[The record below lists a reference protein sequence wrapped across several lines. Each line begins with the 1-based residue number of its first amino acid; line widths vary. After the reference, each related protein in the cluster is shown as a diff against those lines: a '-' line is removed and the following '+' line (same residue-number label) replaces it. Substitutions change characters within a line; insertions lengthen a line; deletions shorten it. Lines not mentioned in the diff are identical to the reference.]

1 VTACATASSAP
12 SAPKADAVEDG
23 NKKQLLKEIRESE
36 GRQGTAN
43 PLAELMH
50 GWLACQDTQAAGQA
64 LARALSL
71 QGHGDPVWP
80 GPGIWPLPPG

>member
-1 VTACATASSAP
+1 MEGA
-12 SAPKADAVEDG
+12 
-23 NKKQLLKEIRESE
+23 NKQQLLKEIRESE
-36 GRQGTAN
+36 GRQSMAS
-43 PLAELMH
+43 PLAGLIRE
-50 GWLACQDTQAAGQA
+50 WLTCQDAQAASQA